1 MDFGSRLW
9 QCSCSSLADIEALAY
24 PETVQRSSSSGTFDQ
39 DRSSTVAVAQMTYP
53 FPGGRTHLVA
63 T

>member
-9 QCSCSSLADIEALAY
+9 QCSCSSLTDIEALAY

-39 DRSSTVAVAQMTYP
+39 DSSFIATVAQMTYL